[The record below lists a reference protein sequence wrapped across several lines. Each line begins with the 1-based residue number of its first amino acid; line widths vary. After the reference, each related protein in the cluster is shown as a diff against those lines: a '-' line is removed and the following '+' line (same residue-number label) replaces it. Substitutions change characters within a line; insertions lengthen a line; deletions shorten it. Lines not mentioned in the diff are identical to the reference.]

1 MEELDCCTRLHSFPF
16 GMGVVPFSWKD
27 RQLSDLF
34 TSDKRQMYA
43 PLFWVAQGSFAVIYG
58 SCLL

>member
-1 MEELDCCTRLHSFPF
+1 MHSFPF

-27 RQLSDLF
+27 RQLSELF
-34 TSDKRQMYA
+34 TGDKRQMYA
-43 PLFWVAQGSFAVIYG
+43 PLFWVAHGSFAVIYG